1 MSTAA
6 RLTWFHRLTVTAL
19 VVCAVVVVLGAWVR
33 LTAAGLGCPDWPTCY
48 GHLTPGQA
56 LENAAT
62 ANAAW
67 PDRPLEY
74 GKALREMIHRYA
86 ATTLGF
92 LATVMAVMAFTNR
105 RDSAQP
111 VAVPLFLLAF
121 VIVQGLFGA
130 LTVTWKLKPLI
141 VTLHLLGG
149 FVTLATL
156 WWLTLRPKYRELHPR
171 ELVLRRLALFGVLV
185 LGAQIALGGWTSS
198 NYAAVSCPD
207 LPACQGSWWPQMDF
221 GEAFVLWRGVGIDYE
236 GGVLDGPARVAIHM
250 THRIGAVI
258 AALALIVV
266 ALTTLSRARSP
277 QLRRAAVA
285 VLLALALQ
293 ISLGVTTILQGY
305 PLAIATAHN
314 AGAALLLL
322 TMVSLMRHLW
332 PLRATWLRGEK
343 RI

>member
-1 MSTAA
+1 MSAES
-6 RLTWFHRLTVTAL
+6 RLAWFHRLTILAL
-19 VVCAVVVVLGAWVR
+19 AVCVVVVVLGAWVR

-48 GHLTPGQA
+48 GHITPGQA

-62 ANAAW
+62 VNAAW

-92 LATVMAVMAFTNR
+92 LVTVMAVMALVNR
-105 RDSAQP
+105 RNSAQP

-156 WWLTLRPKYRELHPR
+156 WWLCLRPKYRALHPS
-171 ELVLRRLALFGVLV
+171 EMVLRRLALLGVLV
-185 LGAQIALGGWTSS
+185 LGVQIALGGWTSS
-198 NYAAVSCPD
+198 NYAAISCPD
-207 LPACQGSWWPQMDF
+207 LPTCQRSWWPEMDF

-236 GGVLDGPARVAIHM
+236 GGVLDPAARVAIHV
-250 THRIGAVI
+250 THRIGAAI
-258 AALALIVV
+258 ACLVLAIV
-266 ALTTLSRARSP
+266 AFTTLSRARSP
-277 QLRRAAVA
+277 QLRRAGIV

-293 ISLGVTTILQGY
+293 IGLGVTTILQGY
-305 PLAIATAHN
+305 PLAVATAHN

-322 TMVSLMRHLW
+322 TMVSLLRRLW
-332 PLRATWLRGEK
+332 PLRATRLRGEK